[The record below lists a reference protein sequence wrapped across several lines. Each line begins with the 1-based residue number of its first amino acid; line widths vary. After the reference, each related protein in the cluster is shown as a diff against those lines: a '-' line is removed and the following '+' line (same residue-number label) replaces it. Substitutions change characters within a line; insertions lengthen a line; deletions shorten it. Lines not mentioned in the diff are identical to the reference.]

1 MYKQLALSVALCA
14 MLVGCGSGGGGSNNP
29 TTTPTPTPDPDP
41 VVFTPTADVGFV
53 AIFILE
59 PAVAF
64 EIANNDHPITVTR
77 QLDAE
82 GDEKLYFHFANQEG
96 EDIDGAENMT
106 ADAAIFPVVYLEED
120 GIVCIQAPAGYV
132 PHTNDLI
139 GDVTATDVTFQQCAG
154 DVIQAADI
162 SEDWIPTYM
171 ESINGTQVVGSFITD
186 PDGLTVGNISATT
199 DLEGDIRLYLSNP
212 FNAVQEALVDV
223 ERGIICANYVS
234 TVVTGA
240 FMTRVTGTDEVSTEG
255 LDTYLGSDLIKD
267 KVIFLSDCNYDLAAW
282 QE

>member
-1 MYKQLALSVALCA
+1 MYKQLAVSVALCA
-14 MLVGCGSGGGGSNNP
+14 TLIGCGGDGGSNHP

-41 VVFTPTADVGFV
+41 VTFTPTADVGFV
-53 AIFILE
+53 AIFVLE
-59 PAVAF
+59 PAVTF
-64 EIANNDHPITVTR
+64 EIAGNGHPITVTR

-106 ADAAIFPVVYLEED
+106 ADAAIFPVVYQEED

-139 GDVTATDVTFQQCAG
+139 GDVTATGVTFQQCG
-154 DVIQAADI
+154 SDVIQAADI
-162 SEDWIPTYM
+162 SEDWTPTLL
-171 ESINGTQVVGSFITD
+171 EGITGTQVVSTFIAD

-199 DLEGDIRLYLSNP
+199 DLDGDVRLYISDP
-212 FNAVQEALVDV
+212 FNAAMEALVDI
-223 ERGIICANYVS
+223 ERGVICANYIS
-234 TVVTGA
+234 TAMTGA
-240 FMTRVTGTDEVSTEG
+240 FMTRVSGTDAVSTDG
-255 LDTYLGSDLIKD
+255 LDAYLGDDLVRD
-267 KVIFLSDCNYDLAAW
+267 KVIFLSDCNYDINEW